1 MATVKSKATTTRKPT
16 KKAAASKAKAT
27 KTVSDAAAPA
37 EVAKQ
42 PSLVMVP
49 NNKVKRSEFV
59 ARVAERSGLRPN
71 QVKPVLEAVLEELS
85 QILLNGEELKHPSLG
100 KLSVNRR
107 KELAAADVVH
117 CKLRRQKPQAADA
130 PTDGPAAT
138 AAE

>member
-27 KTVSDAAAPA
+27 KTVSEAAAPA
-37 EVAKQ
+37 ETTK
-42 PSLVMVP
+42 PSRVMVP

>member
-1 MATVKSKATTTRKPT
+1 MATVKSKSTTTRKPT

-27 KTVSDAAAPA
+27 KTVSEAAAPA
-37 EVAKQ
+37 ETTK

>member
-27 KTVSDAAAPA
+27 KTVSEAAAPA
-37 EVAKQ
+37 ETTK

-59 ARVAERSGLRPN
+59 ARVAERSGLRSN
-71 QVKPVLEAVLEELS
+71 QVKPVLEAVLEELG

-107 KELAAADVVH
+107 KELAAANVVH

>member
-27 KTVSDAAAPA
+27 KTVSEAAAPA
-37 EVAKQ
+37 ETTK

-85 QILLNGEELKHPSLG
+85 QILLNGRELKHPSLG

>member
-27 KTVSDAAAPA
+27 KTVSEAAAPA
-37 EVAKQ
+37 ETTK

-71 QVKPVLEAVLEELS
+71 QVKPVLEAVLEELG

>member
-27 KTVSDAAAPA
+27 KTVSEAAAPA
-37 EVAKQ
+37 ETTK

>member
-27 KTVSDAAAPA
+27 KKVSVAAAPV
-37 EVAKQ
+37 ETAK

-71 QVKPVLEAVLEELS
+71 QVKPVLEAVLEELG

>member
-27 KTVSDAAAPA
+27 KTVSEAAAPA
-37 EVAKQ
+37 ETTK

-71 QVKPVLEAVLEELS
+71 QVKPVLEAVLEELG

-100 KLSVNRR
+100 KLSVNQR